1 MGLRTISKL
10 DSMIE
15 KKPWPVEGQ
24 DPHLVAALAATLVAY
39 RRCVRQ
45 DSGQRPSEG
54 ARSNWRIMGRMVDL
68 QRRP

>member
-10 DSMIE
+10 DSGIKE
-15 KKPWPVEGQ
+15 EPWPVEGQ
-24 DPHLVAALAATLVAY
+24 DPYLVAALAATLVAY

-45 DSGQRPSEG
+45 GSEQRPSES
-54 ARSNWRIMGRMVDL
+54 ARSNWRIMGRLADL